1 MTEPTRP
8 TLSTPRPPP
17 RSGWPWVALGALL
30 LALVAGAAWFFWLAP
45 RAAPPAPVPPPHAL
59 RPDDAALV
67 ARGGAIYAQQCA
79 ACHGA
84 QGEGQPDWRERG
96 PTGLL
101 PAPPHDASGHTWHH
115 PDEQLFALT
124 KQGVAQVI
132 NQPDYRSAM
141 PAYAGTLS
149 DEQIVAVLSWIKAQ
163 WPDEVR
169 RRHDDINAQA
179 AAARR

>member
-1 MTEPTRP
+1 MSRW
-8 TLSTPRPPP
+8 R
-17 RSGWPWVALGALL
+17 RRVLGALALLLL
-30 LALVAGAAWFFWLAP
+30 LAGVAALWWRAVP
-45 RAAPPAPVPPPHAL
+45 RASATPHAL

-67 ARGGAIYAQQCA
+67 AQGQRIYAQHCA
-79 ACHGA
+79 RCHGVR
-84 QGEGQPDWRERG
+84 GEGQPNWRERG
-96 PTGLL
+96 DDGLL

-115 PDEQLFALT
+115 PDDQLFALT
-124 KQGVAQVI
+124 RQGVAQVI